1 MKKILWLRFSGFSI
15 LLHAN
20 ETYRFVND
28 VVYNISD
35 GEITCLIPRVLVR
48 SKRNK
53 KKRIRRRKNEK
64 QILIVFF
71 ENVIVTQRP

>member
-20 ETYRFVND
+20 ETSRFVND

-35 GEITCLIPRVLVR
+35 GEITYRIPRVLVR

-53 KKRIRRRKNEK
+53 KKRKANKNEEEQK
-64 QILIVFF
+64 TNSNSIF
-71 ENVIVTQRP
+71 